1 MPIKKI
7 YKFAVI
13 ATDVAIFTIDRGELK
28 VLLIQMKKAPYEGE
42 WALPGGLIRP
52 GESLDE
58 AAARNLREKTG
69 VKNAYLE
76 QLYTFGE
83 VGRDPFG
90 RVVSVAY
97 FALLPSANLSLA
109 TTADYGEVAWFSVTR
124 PPALAY
130 DHGAMLKVALER
142 LRAKIEYTNIV
153 YGLLPGEF
161 TLGELQKVYET
172 ILGRQLDKRNFRK
185 KILELAIVRPTGRMK
200 KAGPMRPAALY
211 EFQSKKPQVVEMI

>member
-28 VLLIQMKKAPYEGE
+28 VLLIQMKKSPYEGE
-42 WALPGGLIRP
+42 WALPGGLIGPR
-52 GESLDE
+52 ESLDE

-76 QLYTFGE
+76 QLYTFGD
-83 VGRDPFG
+83 VDRDPFG

-185 KILELAIVRPTGRMK
+185 KILELKIVRPTGRMK

>member
-1 MPIKKI
+1 MALKKI

-13 ATDVAIFTIDRGELK
+13 ATDVAIFTIDQGELK
-28 VLLIQMKKAPYEGE
+28 VLLIQMKKTPYQGK
-42 WALPGGLIRP
+42 WALPGGLIGPR
-52 GESLDE
+52 ESLDE
-58 AAARNLREKTG
+58 AAERNLREKTG

-83 VGRDPFG
+83 VDRDPFG

-97 FALLPSANLSLA
+97 IALLPSANLHLA
-109 TTADYGEVAWFSVTR
+109 TTADYGEVAWFPVSR

-130 DHGAMLKVALER
+130 DHAEVLRTALER
-142 LRAKIEYTNIV
+142 LRAKIEYTNMV

-161 TLGELQKVYET
+161 TLGELQKVYEI
-172 ILGRQLDKRNFRK
+172 ILGRRLDKRNFRK
-185 KILELAIVRPTGRMK
+185 KILELRIVRPTGRMK